1 MHWQDDSTLL
11 IAWADL
17 IKVARIRERP
27 RTTVSSAT
35 ANLPPFIVEVTAAF
49 QLDCMIAG
57 IVPHPTPSSNISSEM
72 LASTN
77 GLSNVKSS
85 EKRATLLTSFLV
97 VAYSP
102 PETFTDEMTEDR
114 ARQARKLA
122 DRPELR
128 IVSRAGEELAADAIT
143 VTDFQKWGCNDY
155 VLVEG
160 VSSDDPAHTDLETRT
175 YVVLSPKDLVR
186 VMSRDRRDHV
196 AWLLERQRYE
206 EALEEVEKIEADGLL
221 KKTEATGE
229 SEKNIFSAVEIGQ
242 EYIRYLVNEGEHL
255 VEVDLEQI
263 LRQFVLRRIPES
275 CSIDTESMW
284 A

>member
-57 IVPHPTPSSNISSEM
+57 IVPHPTPSPNVSSEM

-85 EKRATLLTSFLV
+85 EKCAMLLTSFLV
-97 VAYSP
+97 VAYSS

-160 VSSDDPAHTDLETRT
+160 VSSDDPTHTDLETRT

-186 VMSRDRRDHV
+186 VMPRDRRDHV